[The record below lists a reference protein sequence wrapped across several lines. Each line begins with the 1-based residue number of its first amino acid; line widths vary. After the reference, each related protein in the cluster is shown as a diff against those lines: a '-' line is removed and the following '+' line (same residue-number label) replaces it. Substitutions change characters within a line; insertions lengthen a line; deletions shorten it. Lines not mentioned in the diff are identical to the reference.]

1 MQKRTQGV
9 ADRIEDLFGPSN
21 RALLRPGDTIGLWTF
36 SDDVSTGNLPLQHW
50 SPDIAK
56 TVAGR
61 FGQFLNGQKYDKSA
75 NLEKVLPMLTKVI
88 QGSEFIT
95 VVIVSSGEG
104 RLTGTPFDE
113 QINTAYKGWRAK
125 QQKSSMP
132 LVTVLRAKKG
142 TVTDYAVSPAPW
154 PVDMPPLPPEL
165 LKMDIAQLK
174 PSTSSKTSST
184 APQPLIISGKKP
196 APVEPPREGSETPG
210 PKAKA
215 IAEPIPSERTST
227 TTVSR
232 VDDSSLPGLSP
243 NSSLPLTN
251 SSSSS
256 GELPWTPIETP
267 QSGRIETVAVGEKVK
282 NQNTV
287 LNRAAPTAETK
298 NAEAQN
304 GKGTASIS
312 RDLAAGARSVTNLVE
327 ETLAQPNLSNAAEPP
342 IAPLA
347 TPVPFTQRNSV
358 RIAVATAFLFASIG
372 LYIRYRRSRRVIKPS
387 LITRSLERGDR

>member
-9 ADRIEDLFGPSN
+9 ADSIEDLFGPSN

-50 SPDIAK
+50 SPDVAK

-61 FGQFLNGQKYDKSA
+61 FEQFLNGQKYDKSG
-75 NLEKVLPMLTKVI
+75 NLEKVLPMISKMI

-95 VVIVSSGEG
+95 VVILNSGEG
-104 RLTGTPFDE
+104 RFTGTPFDE
-113 QINTAYKGWRAK
+113 QINTAYKDWRAK

-142 TVTDYAVSPAPW
+142 TITDYVVNPAPW

-184 APQPLIISGKKP
+184 GPQPLIISGKKP
-196 APVEPPREGSETPG
+196 SPIEPPRESFETQEPG
-210 PKAKA
+210 PKAKT
-215 IAEPIPSERTST
+215 IVEPIPSERTST

-232 VDDSSLPGLSP
+232 DDSSLPVLSP

-251 SSSSS
+251 SSRSS
-256 GELPWTPIETP
+256 GEQPWTPIETP
-267 QSGRIETVAVGEKVK
+267 QSGRIETIALGEKVK

-287 LNRAAPTAETK
+287 LNRAAVETK
-298 NAEAQN
+298 MTEAQN

-312 RDLAAGARSVTNLVE
+312 SNLAARARSVTNSAE
-327 ETLAQPNLSNAAEPP
+327 ATLAQPNLSNAAEPP

-347 TPVPFTQRNSV
+347 TPVPFTQRNTV

-387 LITRSLERGDR
+387 LITRSLERGKR